1 MVENINKRIIE
12 KIKSDDIDQTI
23 KDFLIDILRLEFKH
37 FEDNKWK
44 YNKEYERLIK
54 QYLIDYKVKQ

>member
-12 KIKSDDIDQTI
+12 KIKSDDTDQTI
-23 KDFLIDILRLEFKH
+23 KDFLIDILRLEFRH
-37 FEDNKWK
+37 FEDSKWR